1 MATNALSQSTSPYLL
16 QHQHNPVDWLPWGEE
31 AWARAREEGKLV
43 IVSVGYS
50 ACHWCHVME
59 RETFEDAEAAEFM
72 NAHFVCIKVDR
83 EERPDVDQV
92 YMDAVQLM
100 TKRGGWPLNCVAMP
114 DGRPVWG
121 GTYFP
126 RLKWLSSLEAVLEV
140 WREEP
145 AKVEAYASQ
154 LASAVAALDESGV
167 NAVPDE
173 DLFAGENAGA
183 ELRDERIQRKV
194 IDGVENWS
202 RGWDPVYG
210 GSSGAPKF
218 PLPCQIDFLLRA
230 CDANGW
236 AQAWKTKMKEHA
248 LRTLRAMERGGIHDH
263 VGGGFARYSVDE
275 RWHVPHFEKM
285 LYDNGQLLGTLA
297 EAWALEPHP
306 SLERAAE
313 GVVGFLDRELSDAS
327 GGFRSALDA
336 DSDGAEGTYYVW
348 TEADLIAALGSGDQ
362 AEEVMRAFDVGGRS
376 HWEDEKNVLMRQAD
390 GEEVL
395 WGDAGLRGRLED
407 ALQRMSAWRD
417 SAASGRSKPGVDDK
431 VLTAWTA
438 LAVSG
443 LARAGKILGRE
454 DWVARA
460 ERGAVF
466 LRNVARVPGEPE
478 LLRRSWHAKGGPE
491 TEGFAEDYALA
502 VEAMLE
508 VHQATGEPEWRA
520 EARAL
525 MATALDRFYDESLGT
540 FWFSAREA
548 EALFARKQSNDD
560 SVLPS
565 ANATF
570 AASLW
575 RLGWACDIPSWR
587 SLARDLITRHLLGSQ
602 HLERSTKWA
611 QVWLDVRGPF
621 ATVVVAAPSKEL
633 GKKALQEWN
642 LGARRT
648 GTWVDVVTPDA
659 THIPTWMES
668 KRPSNEAPVRWYV
681 CVDGACG
688 LPCANAQEA
697 WKQFQSEEKP

>member
-1 MATNALSQSTSPYLL
+1 M
-16 QHQHNPVDWLPWGEE
+16 DWVPWGDE

-59 RETFEDAEAAEFM
+59 RETFEDVEAAEFM

-83 EERPDVDQV
+83 EERPDVDHV

-145 AKVEAYASQ
+145 AKVEAYAAQ
-154 LASAVAALDESGV
+154 LASAVAALDETEGG
-167 NAVPDE
+167 ALPHDE
-173 DLFAGENAGA
+173 IVRESRTEGETERAA
-183 ELRDERIQRKV
+183 LRQRV
-194 IDGVENWS
+194 DTRVMEGLESWS
-202 RGWDPVYG
+202 RGWDPVFG
-210 GSSGAPKF
+210 GRSGAPKF
-218 PLPCQIDFLLRA
+218 PLPCQIDFLLRTGESTA
-230 CDANGW
+230 LGERWMD
-236 AQAWKTKMKEHA
+236 QARAHA
-248 LRTLRAMERGGIHDH
+248 LRTLQAIERGGIHDH

-297 EAWALEPHP
+297 EAWAVEPHP
-306 SLERAAE
+306 SIEKAVE
-313 GVVGFLDRELSDAS
+313 GIVGFLDRELSDDS

-362 AEEVMRAFDVGGRS
+362 AEEVMRVFDFGGRS
-376 HWEDEKNVLMRQAD
+376 HWEEGKNVLMRQAAS
-390 GEEVL
+390 EEL
-395 WGDAGLRGRLED
+395 WEDAGLRGRLED

-478 LLRRSWHAKGGPE
+478 LLRRSWHAKGGPQ

-508 VHQATGEPEWRA
+508 VHQATGEPVWRD

-525 MATALDRFYDESLGT
+525 MATALDRFYDESAGT

-587 SLARDLITRHLLGSQ
+587 SLARDLVARHLLGSQ
-602 HLERSTKWA
+602 HLERSAKWA
-611 QVWLDVRGPF
+611 QVWLDLRGTF
-621 ATVVVAAPSKEL
+621 ATVVVAAPSQEL
-633 GKKALQEWN
+633 GRKALQEWN
-642 LGARRT
+642 LGATKR
-648 GTWVDVVTPDA
+648 GTWIDVITPDA
-659 THIPTWMES
+659 THIPAWMES
-668 KRPSNEAPVRWYV
+668 KRPSAEAPVRWYV
-681 CVDGACG
+681 CEESACG
-688 LPCANAQEA
+688 LPCASAREA
-697 WKQFQSEEKP
+697 WKQFHPEEKP